1 MDFDLK
7 SQEVWCCLVY
17 PTRKMSADL
26 KELGYSELPLVEIG
40 FKKLQYIM

>member
-17 PTRKMSADL
+17 PTQKMSADL
-26 KELGYSELPLVEIG
+26 KELGYSELPLVEIE
-40 FKKLQYIM
+40 FKKLQYII